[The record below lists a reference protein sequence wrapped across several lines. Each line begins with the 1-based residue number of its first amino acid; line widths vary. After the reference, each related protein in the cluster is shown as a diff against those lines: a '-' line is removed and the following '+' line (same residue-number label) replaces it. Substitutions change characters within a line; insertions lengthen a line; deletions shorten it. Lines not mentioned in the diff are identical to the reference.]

1 MRARPGSAVVSPAT
15 SGSKAAMLFA
25 VSAATNPA
33 AASSICAA
41 AAWTPR
47 ARRRKGTARSMSEAP
62 MIPRSLRHADDDE
75 RRPVERMARGRL
87 LHQLQARGAQR
98 LRFGIR
104 RVAAAPPVGV
114 EGDHQIGGV
123 GGGDLPRSEE

>member
-1 MRARPGSAVVSPAT
+1 MRARPGSAVASPAT

-25 VSAATNPA
+25 VS
-33 AASSICAA
+33 AA

-114 EGDHQIGGV
+114 E
-123 GGGDLPRSEE
+123 